1 MQPLWPPSPSDDM
14 HDFALPIDILSHG
27 NSNDSDAFS
36 PLTVER
42 ILASPRLQQ
51 ALCDLSG
58 NLLATFQANPRLC
71 RALGSHQRWLLS
83 QAAFALHFE
92 YHVANKASGLTVG
105 RLRDLITPTGAASR
119 NTVLNFIEEMR
130 HYRYVRD
137 IPHPDGGRS
146 RRRRVEISEQAEETM
161 ATWFR
166 FNIAL
171 LDQIDGGE
179 RQAALVRD
187 PGIFRPRP
195 AGRGASLSGRQGL
208 AGPACGRRP
217 VSVDGKRR
225 AGDGRTDGALW
236 PHHGQCRGTLHL
248 GTVNIRA
255 MADAYLMSHTHLQR
269 LFRKAAEMQVI
280 GWEGNRRKAELWVS
294 ADFLDDYRRWQ
305 AAKLVHLDH
314 AFHAAV
320 DVAAP

>member
-1 MQPLWPPSPSDDM
+1 M

-42 ILASPRLQQ
+42 ILASPRFQQ

-187 PGIFRPRP
+187 PGIFRRAQPVAARRCLEDKAWLDP
-195 AGRGASLSGRQGL
+195 PVAVGLFQWTESGGL
-208 AGPACGRRP
+208 VMDELMARCGRTT
-217 VSVDGKRR
+217 
-225 AGDGRTDGALW
+225 ANAEGRYN
-236 PHHGQCRGTLHL
+236 L